1 MRQGC
6 GPLGYLLTDKTMAP
20 QLGHAARQLAGT
32 TDTLAA
38 SVASLRH
45 QVQAGRGPVHTLL
58 SDTAL
63 SGQLRQT
70 VRNAAQSTHRLDE
83 SMVAL
88 QHNFLLR
95 GYFRKQAKHKAQTT
109 ADSAARPKASA
120 SR

>member
-1 MRQGC
+1 M
-6 GPLGYLLTDKTMAP
+6 
-20 QLGHAARQLAGT
+20 
-32 TDTLAA
+32 
-38 SVASLRH
+38 
-45 QVQAGRGPVHTLL
+45 QAGRGPVHTLL

-95 GYFRKQAKHKAQTT
+95 GYFRKQAKQKARAT
-109 ADSAARPKASA
+109 ADSAARLKTSD

>member
-38 SVASLRH
+38 SVASLRY

-70 VRNAAQSTHRLDE
+70 VRNAAQSTHKLDE

-95 GYFRKQAKHKAQTT
+95 GYFRK
-109 ADSAARPKASA
+109 
-120 SR
+120 